1 MRTLIA
7 ITRCLKSRTDRGEF
21 SFKGFYAGEEI
32 KKLHLERDVGIAEW
46 KRGEDY
52 ILYIRVY
59 SIQQGIMRGSVL
71 RSRLLDELSCRD

>member
-7 ITRCLKSRTDRGEF
+7 ITRCLKARSDRGEF

-32 KKLHLERDVGIAEW
+32 TKLDLKPDAGIAEW

-52 ILYIRVY
+52 ILYIRVHT
-59 SIQQGIMRGSVL
+59 IHAGTMRGNVL
-71 RSRLLDELSCRD
+71 RSRLLDELVCRD

>member
-7 ITRCLKSRTDRGEF
+7 ITRCLKCRTDRGEF

-32 KKLHLERDVGIAEW
+32 TRLDLKPDVGIAEW

-52 ILYIRVY
+52 ILYIRVK
-59 SIQQGIMRGSVL
+59 SIQEGIMRGNVL
-71 RSRLLDELSCRD
+71 RSRLLDELACKD